1 MREKE
6 LILVTKEARQELRE
20 LWAKRVEAF
29 LASGLSQRAWCR
41 EHGLKQERLS
51 YWLRKFRAEAS
62 ATTYSIV
69 ESAKEN
75 GLKPFEYLKYLFTEL
90 PNAAAKD
97 LDEFLPWSETIPD
110 YCRTTRK

>member
-1 MREKE
+1 M
-6 LILVTKEARQELRE
+6 TKEARQELRE

-62 ATTYSIV
+62 AKHNGRWLQLLIHSRHLDPGYP
-69 ESAKEN
+69 SA
-75 GLKPFEYLKYLFTEL
+75 LVV
-90 PNAAAKD
+90 
-97 LDEFLPWSETIPD
+97 
-110 YCRTTRK
+110 

>member
-62 ATTYSIV
+62 A
-69 ESAKEN
+69 KHN
-75 GLKPFEYLKYLFTEL
+75 GRWLQ
-90 PNAAAKD
+90 
-97 LDEFLPWSETIPD
+97 LDSLAPSGSGVSLRIGGLTLEVQRGFDPQVLADVISSLMNL
-110 YCRTTRK
+110 C

>member
-20 LWAKRVEAF
+20 LWAERVVAF

-62 ATTYSIV
+62 AKPNGRWLQLDSLAP
-69 ESAKEN
+69 SASGVSLRIG
-75 GLKPFEYLKYLFTEL
+75 GLTLEVQRGFDPQVLADVISSLMNL
-90 PNAAAKD
+90 
-97 LDEFLPWSETIPD
+97 
-110 YCRTTRK
+110 C